1 MIIDKPDLVTF
12 KQSTTLKSINMI
24 KPAVSD
30 FKLEILNT
38 ATGLPLAETVIG
50 NRKYCGATNERFSI
64 RVTCSNLAKYVANGM
79 ELTVRPIVD
88 GANIGYSMSMTT
100 NSIIFDYR
108 MGPQGRHALQFVEP
122 EYTEMDETNA
132 TTNRINVELNKTT
145 EVGTIKV
152 ELWQTQLTGQIVN
165 IGAAAPSASAVHNTK
180 KFFDKPNVASTIGE
194 ALGGSVQQQVR
205 SANYIKKYEE
215 LKMWVQTPL
224 VISVLKRN
232 DEELNRNKEEE
243 IDDSEQAPTSL
254 KREARDDSPVKAE
267 KKVKHEETFDLTN
280 ENDDDE

>member
-1 MIIDKPDLVTF
+1 
-12 KQSTTLKSINMI
+12 
-24 KPAVSD
+24 
-30 FKLEILNT
+30 
-38 ATGLPLAETVIG
+38 
-50 NRKYCGATNERFSI
+50 
-64 RVTCSNLAKYVANGM
+64 
-79 ELTVRPIVD
+79 
-88 GANIGYSMSMTT
+88 
-100 NSIIFDYR
+100 
-108 MGPQGRHALQFVEP
+108 MGPKGRHALQFVEP

-132 TTNRINVELNKTT
+132 TTNRINVDLNKTT

-152 ELWQTQLTGQIVN
+152 ELWQTQLTDQIVN
-165 IGAAAPSASAVHNTK
+165 IGATATAAPSASAVHNTK

-194 ALGGSVQQQVR
+194 ALGGPVQQQVR

-243 IDDSEQAPTSL
+243 IDHSEQAPTSL

-280 ENDDDE
+280 SDSDSD